1 MNLLSRHHF
10 SPGLDILSVFCPSLD
25 AAEEEEEEFGINAMQ
40 DRLKILCLNL
50 EFKILSGL
58 VLWEGF
64 SKSWHCNEE
73 NSYIWCWV
81 LAWWYHHEQTSPINR
96 QLLWMEEKCWL
107 QSHGHTG
114 DELLALLSSHF
125 LIISSSSSTLV
136 CCPIISLWQRFHILL
151 LQIPKVQCH
160 LLNRYVYIPKVYT
173 VSIVYNSILIVHGAT
188 SIQFQQVIL
197 FR

>member
-1 MNLLSRHHF
+1 MNLLSGHHF
-10 SPGLDILSVFCPSLD
+10 SPGLDVLSVFCPSPD
-25 AAEEEEEEFGINAMQ
+25 AAEDEEEEFGINAMQ

-151 LQIPKVQCH
+151 CTLYSTAEYQKYSVACWRDTGTYQK
-160 LLNRYVYIPKVYT
+160 YAYT
-173 VSIVYNSILIVHGAT
+173 VSIVYHSN
-188 SIQFQQVIL
+188 QYW
-197 FR
+197 